1 MDDKKEKLVLD
12 GNAFYEL
19 DMECLK
25 NKQKKLQREK
35 ERNAEKDRQRQRK
48 WITGLMMNILLS
60 GKG

>member
-1 MDDKKEKLVLD
+1 MDDKKEKHGTGWKCFL
-12 GNAFYEL
+12 EL

-48 WITGLMMNILLS
+48 
-60 GKG
+60 

>member
-25 NKQKKLQREK
+25 NKQREK

-48 WITGLMMNILLS
+48 
-60 GKG
+60 

>member
-1 MDDKKEKLVLD
+1 MDDKKKNWYWMEM
-12 GNAFYEL
+12 AFYEL

-48 WITGLMMNILLS
+48 
-60 GKG
+60 